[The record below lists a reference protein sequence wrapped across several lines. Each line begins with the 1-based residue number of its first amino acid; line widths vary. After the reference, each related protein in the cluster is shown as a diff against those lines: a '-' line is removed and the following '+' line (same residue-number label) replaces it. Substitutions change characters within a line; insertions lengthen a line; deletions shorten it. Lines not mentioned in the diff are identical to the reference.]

1 MILKILKVFAG
12 AVLFLNAS
20 IAIAAELDHYEVKA
34 SPEKVAVWEAI
45 DLTIEAVDK
54 DNNVI
59 KDYEWTV
66 LIFSESDK
74 QAEFPKTIEENSY
87 TFSKSDE
94 WSVKFENAIKFT
106 KPWKHDI
113 HVYDLNDQ
121 TDSIFWLAEIE
132 VSEETKEEKIDIE
145 ILTPP
150 TGTTIGSKKINISW
164 KSKKNYQI
172 KIVLNNKEEI
182 LTTTNKDWIFE
193 KEISNLENWENVIQA
208 YILNSDWDKIG
219 KSKEVLIKSDS
230 SLPVLNKVKLTPDE
244 EIQAKTKILA
254 EVYATEWLSEV
265 SLILNDSINILK
277 EDTAWIYKWEFLA
290 PKEEWE
296 YKIDI
301 ILKNELGSKVEKK
314 ATKILKVIPKLTVA
328 PTKTGSIVKKDK
340 CPKWDYTWDVFDWKC
355 WEKPENYEAP
365 IDLWIRNLKIVQLK
379 TKSVLTWDKL
389 KDAIKYEVYKKMSG
403 NKLELIDTVT
413 KPKYE
418 ILITWDEVKYEYFAV
433 KAIWKQEFVDSE
445 DSTKKIEKEIIWDLS
460 DAVKIQTWPK
470 EIIIVLIALLL
481 WFGIFFIW
489 RRKA

>member
-1 MILKILKVFAG
+1 
-12 AVLFLNAS
+12 
-20 IAIAAELDHYEVKA
+20 
-34 SPEKVAVWEAI
+34 
-45 DLTIEAVDK
+45 
-54 DNNVI
+54 
-59 KDYEWTV
+59 
-66 LIFSESDK
+66 
-74 QAEFPKTIEENSY
+74 
-87 TFSKSDE
+87 
-94 WSVKFENAIKFT
+94 VKFENSVKFS

-121 TDSIFWLAEIE
+121 TESVFWLAEIE
-132 VSEETKEEKIDIE
+132 VSEETVQEKVEIE

-150 TGTTIGSKKINISW
+150 TGTTIGTKKIKVSW
-164 KSKKNYQI
+164 KSKKNHQI
-172 KIVLNNKEEI
+172 KIILNNKEEI

-193 KEISNLENWENVIQA
+193 KEIDDLENWENSIQA
-208 YILNSDWDKIG
+208 FILNSNWDEIG
-219 KSKEVLIKSDS
+219 KSKEVLVKSDS
-230 SLPVLNKVKLTPDE
+230 SLPVLNKVKLTPSWE
-244 EIQAKTKILA
+244 VEVKTKILT

-265 SLILNDSINILK
+265 SLILNESINILK
-277 EDTAWIYKWEFLA
+277 EDSSWIYKWEFLA

-314 ATKILKVIPKLTVA
+314 AAETLKVIEIE
-328 PTKTGSIVKKDK
+328 KTSAIKVKKDK

-355 WEKPENYEAP
+355 WEKPEDYEAP
-365 IDLWIRNLKIVQLK
+365 IDLWIRNLKIVELK

-389 KDAIKYEVYKKMSG
+389 KDAIKYEVYKKVAWD
-403 NKLELIDTVT
+403 KLELIETIT

-418 ILITWDEVKYEYFAV
+418 IAITWDEIKYEYFAV
-433 KAIWKQEFVDSE
+433 KAIWKQEFVDTE
-445 DSTKKIEKEIIWDLS
+445 DKTKKIEKEIIWDLS